1 MCALQRL
8 ASALVMEQAYKSEA
22 VTLSASR
29 WSAADRIE

>member
-1 MCALQRL
+1 MRVLQRM
-8 ASALVMEQAYKSEA
+8 ASALVMEQAYRSEA